1 MEKVKYLGVPYLI
14 DRSRQDN
21 FNFVRK
27 RVAKEKEKLLS
38 QAGKEVLIKSVFQS
52 IPTYVTSIFLLLRR
66 YVVIS
71 LPLFVNFGGVEWRR

>member
-1 MEKVKYLGVPYLI
+1 MENVKYLGVPYLI

-38 QAGKEVLIKSVFQS
+38 QAGKEVL
-52 IPTYVTSIFLLLRR
+52 
-66 YVVIS
+66 
-71 LPLFVNFGGVEWRR
+71 N